1 MILNYILLE
10 CSGNGFGGL
19 ILFGLCC
26 ISLVILV
33 IAAIILS
40 LVKLHR
46 KSKNKGG
53 EPSQENSSIDT
64 SLKVI
69 KTISIILLAIIGM
82 TFLNIL

>member
-10 CSGNGFGGL
+10 CSGNGFGSL
-19 ILFGLCC
+19 ILFGLCF

-46 KSKNKGG
+46 KSKNKGK
-53 EPSQENSSIDT
+53 EPSQGNSSIDT
-64 SLKVI
+64 SLYVI
-69 KTISIILLAIIGM
+69 KTISIILLVIMGFSFLIIK
-82 TFLNIL
+82 